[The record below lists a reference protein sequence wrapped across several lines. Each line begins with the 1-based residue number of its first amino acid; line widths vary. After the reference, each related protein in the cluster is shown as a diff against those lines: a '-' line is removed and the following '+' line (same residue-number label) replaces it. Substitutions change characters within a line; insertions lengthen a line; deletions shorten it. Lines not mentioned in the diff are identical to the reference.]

1 MKTKEGK
8 VISSILFDKKLEDEE
23 VTKQYLNEAQ
33 IDAEKFR
40 LQMLETIKVI
50 IRNKLFEE
58 GENFRDKFLEAVQK
72 DDSGITIYEDELQ
85 YAFRK
90 LKRTD
95 DDQLNDIEKDKK
107 KLDILKKLA
116 AENKNHKKI

>member
-40 LQMLETIKVI
+40 LQMLDKIKSK
-50 IRNKLFEE
+50 IRDKMFEG
-58 GENFRDKFLEAVQK
+58 GEKFRNKFLEAVK
-72 DDSGITIYEDELQ
+72 NDDSGITIYEDELQ
-85 YAFRK
+85 FAFRK
-90 LKRTD
+90 LEKTD
-95 DDQLNDIEKDKK
+95 DDQLKDIEKDKK
-107 KLDILKKLA
+107 KLDILKKISIK
-116 AENKNHKKI
+116 ENNKKNI